1 MSSRKK
7 NTFEEGKEIV
17 LRGYWNI
24 RAAGY
29 NRIFISKL
37 SYVYEGIFSC

>member
-7 NTFEEGKEIV
+7 YTFEEGKEIV
-17 LRGYWNI
+17 LREFWNI

-29 NRIFISKL
+29 NRIFVGKL
-37 SYVYEGIFSC
+37 S